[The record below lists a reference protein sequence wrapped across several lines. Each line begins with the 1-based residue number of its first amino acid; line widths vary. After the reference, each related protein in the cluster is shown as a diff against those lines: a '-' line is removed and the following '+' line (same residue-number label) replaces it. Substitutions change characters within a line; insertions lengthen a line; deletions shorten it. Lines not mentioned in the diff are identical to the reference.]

1 MNVATVEDP
10 GQTTRSAPLP
20 GVRTLYWYWL
30 LILPALGTLLVFY
43 VYPLSRILWISVTE
57 PAPGLG
63 NYSALLANPAV
74 RRVLVTTARICVVT
88 STLTLVLGYVVAYAM
103 AHVREGHR
111 QWMLFC
117 VLLTFWLSALVRA
130 FAWIMLLRNDGPIN
144 WALMG
149 LRLVPDPV
157 PLVYN
162 EVGVVIGMVHYMM
175 PYAVLPLYANMQ
187 GIDQRLVSAAR
198 GLGASAW
205 TSFWRVFLP
214 LNVPG
219 IVAAGLL
226 VFVFSLGFYVTP
238 TILGGG
244 KVTMIAEYTGY
255 QIQFSVRW
263 GLGTAL
269 ASSLLVA
276 VFAAMALMSRF
287 VSLRK
292 LFGAA

>member
-1 MNVATVEDP
+1 MTVASLA
-10 GQTTRSAPLP
+10 QRTTSTRIVRVRSL
-20 GVRTLYWYWL
+20 YWL
-30 LILPALGTLLVFY
+30 LILPALVTILAFY
-43 VYPLSRILWISVTE
+43 VYPLLRILWTSVSDPT
-57 PAPGLG
+57 PGLG
-63 NYSALLANPAV
+63 NYYALFTNPAV
-74 RRVLVTTARICVVT
+74 RRILLTTARISLLT
-88 STLTLVLGYVVAYAM
+88 SVLTLVLGYVVAYAM
-103 AHVREGHR
+103 VHVGEGHR

-117 VLLTFWLSALVRA
+117 VLLTFWLSVLVRA
-130 FAWIMLLRNDGPIN
+130 FAWVMLLRNDGPIN
-144 WALMG
+144 WTLLS
-149 LRLVPDPV
+149 LRLVSNPV

-162 EVGVVIGMVHYMM
+162 DIGVVVGIVHYMM
-175 PYAVLPLYANMQ
+175 PYAVLPLYANMR
-187 GIDQRLVSAAR
+187 GIDQRLVAAAR

-205 TSFWRVFLP
+205 TAFWRVFLP
-214 LNVPG
+214 LNLPG

-255 QIQFSVRW
+255 QIQYSVRW

-269 ASSLLVA
+269 ASSLLVTI
-276 VFAAMALMSRF
+276 FLIMALMARF